1 MPVHYFYQNVITTN
15 YISFYRK
22 KLGFTQDELASLV
35 GCSKNCIS
43 NLENGASPSI
53 RLAAA
58 LCAVFNCRLF
68 DLFQFSYYED
78 PLCL

>member
-1 MPVHYFYQNVITTN
+1 MPDHYFYQNVKTIN
-15 YISFYRK
+15 YISSFRQK
-22 KLGFTQDELASLV
+22 FGFTQDELASLV

-43 NLENGASPSI
+43 NLENGAAPSI

-68 DLFQFSYYED
+68 ELFQFSYYED
-78 PLCL
+78 PLCV